1 MRVHS
6 QELRD
11 HADPTIVIMLVGNK
25 CDLADERV
33 VLADD
38 ARLFAEKNHLSFIE
52 TSAKDG
58 TNVEEAFKNILF
70 EIYNLVGKRPMV
82 EESQATSA
90 APQGASVSIAPQQS
104 ESDPFPSKPG
114 CC

>member
-1 MRVHS
+1 
-6 QELRD
+6 
-11 HADPTIVIMLVGNK
+11 MLVGNK
-25 CDLADERV
+25 CDLEDERT
-33 VLADD
+33 VLTDE
-38 ARLFAEKNHLSFIE
+38 ARSMAEKNNLSFIE

-82 EESQATSA
+82 EDSTATTA
-90 APQGASVSIAPQQS
+90 APQGASVSIAQQPPGES
-104 ESDPFPSKPG
+104 EAGAKSG